1 MNLSTDWILGWYKNR
16 RIDVNPSSTGAWKG
30 TITAFTDTGGSYV
43 LVKLHNLYMQY
54 NKAKSFNFQTE
65 TGANKLVIVMK
76 RDSGT
81 FLQAELD
88 SSNPK
93 FTYTFSG
100 KTYVIEVC
108 KQYVSGLVDMID
120 MSIVD
125 STAGQSRVCQG
136 TIPIVTGACFS
147 GKNKIQVR
155 DKGTIMMKDL
165 KIGDEILVAKNTY
178 DKVYSFGHRHEST
191 TAEFL
196 QFLPSGLEITN
207 DHMVV
212 IEGGC
217 RVPASSI
224 QVGDRL
230 QLGTGELDTV
240 TQINMVSRNGVYAP
254 FTFSGNI
261 VASDVMASNYI
272 AFQDSDR
279 LIVGNWKTPMT
290 FQWLAHLSQSP
301 HRIFTRLFSATID
314 ETYTAEGIST
324 WIEIPQKMG
333 KWWLSQNNF
342 VMMLLLIPVLALF
355 LIFSMVEMLLS
366 LFT

>member
-1 MNLSTDWILGWYKNR
+1 MSTDWSLGWYTGR
-16 RIDVNPSSTGAWKG
+16 RIAINPSTTGAWKG
-30 TITAFTDTGGSYV
+30 TITAFAENGGGYAI
-43 LVKLHNLYMQY
+43 VKLHNLYMQY
-54 NKAKSFNFQTE
+54 NIAKSFNLQTE